1 MDLPIGENI
10 RRLRRR
16 RDLTQ
21 EEMASHLGIS
31 FQSVSKWER
40 GDGYPDITMLPALA
54 NYFGISL
61 DELFGTGEPGR
72 KSQYDEINDLWKQNH
87 KAGLHG
93 ENVTLMRRS
102 LKTWPND
109 ALLLVQ
115 LSASLEKLDGT
126 DEEKRERLKESAAL
140 QEQILRYCADS
151 EVRGATMFNIC
162 FTYQKLGEY
171 GKALEQAKKLPNLFK
186 ARENALIYFLEGE
199 EKRRVAEDGL
209 LPLAWTAVH
218 LLNALADTNN
228 DTAYCDR
235 AARILDILAEGE
247 SPEIAEAILK
257 IRDQE

>member
-10 RRLRRR
+10 RRLRRG

-40 GDGYPDITMLPALA
+40 GEGYPDITMLPALA

-151 EVRGATMFNIC
+151 GVRGATMFNIC
-162 FTYQKLGEY
+162 FTYQKLGEH

-209 LPLAWTAVH
+209 PPLAWTAVH
-218 LLNALADTNN
+218 LLNALADTKN
-228 DTAYCDR
+228 DPAYRER

-257 IRDQE
+257 IRNQE